1 MPDTASEY
9 KLISNIS
16 RQRKQQQSKA
26 HDKHMGVSN
35 RIIGL
40 GRTHPD
46 IIEDVIKV
54 AAHQDAA
61 SKGTRWEMWFIF
73 LHLHPCPLWQCKE
86 ATREDAC
93 LCLLCVEVENE

>member
-1 MPDTASEY
+1 
-9 KLISNIS
+9 
-16 RQRKQQQSKA
+16 
-26 HDKHMGVSN
+26 MGVSN

-61 SKGTRWEMWFIF
+61 SK
-73 LHLHPCPLWQCKE
+73 
-86 ATREDAC
+86 
-93 LCLLCVEVENE
+93 